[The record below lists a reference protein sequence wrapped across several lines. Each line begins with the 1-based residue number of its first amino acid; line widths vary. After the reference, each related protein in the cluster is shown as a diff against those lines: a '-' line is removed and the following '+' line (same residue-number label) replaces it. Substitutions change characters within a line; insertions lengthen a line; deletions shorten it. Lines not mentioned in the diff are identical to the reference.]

1 MFVPDYDIT
10 KVKPAIYNPR
20 YLSNEAFSLLQQ
32 SLKKLGVLKPIIV
45 REDNTII
52 AGHQRTKAML
62 ALGIKAAPAF
72 VINGI
77 NKMDEVRFNQM
88 HNASD
93 AELNELYSTVRMT
106 GSVPL
111 GWSWLDSKQI
121 EVVNKGKLV
130 KLLKAELKLLARY
143 GDWGAVVA
151 DQDGNVIISPE
162 YAIASK
168 TLNRKL
174 LVYGIENSKV
184 NDVKYYFGQD
194 YGVFSYQHLDKDTF
208 IQTLAQ
214 KSRLRDANQRG
225 GKSVLYET
233 CVIPEIN
240 KQQSILD
247 FGSGWGDYAKML
259 RRKGYNITDL
269 EFYRRHK
276 AINAINV
283 DWVNMRISDILEDIQ
298 ENGLYDVIVCD
309 SVLNSVDSLEAEKS
323 VMITLNAFCK
333 PGGIVFW
340 SGRCKEFVSHT
351 VGDKSEFDSRPEKG
365 TVSEDEMT
373 MLYFFDENNFTANY
387 REGRWF
393 YQKMHTFEQV
403 HELNRKYIGSQYSL
417 TGKGRNIERPRQM
430 KNTSSFQVTSIKDVE
445 IDAQTVKEALKF
457 EFSLI
462 LPNGKRYNRF
472 DDVWNVFKQYYD
484 N

>member
-1 MFVPDYDIT
+1 MFVPEYDIM

-20 YLSNEAFSLLQQ
+20 YLSDHAFSLLQQ

-93 AELNELYSTVRMT
+93 AELNELYSTVRIT

-111 GWSWLDSKQI
+111 GWSWVDSKQI

-184 NDVKYYFGQD
+184 KDVKYYFGQD

-233 CVIPEIN
+233 CVIPGIN
-240 KQQSILD
+240 KQQRILD
-247 FGSGWGDYAKML
+247 FGSGWGDYA
-259 RRKGYNITDL
+259 
-269 EFYRRHK
+269 
-276 AINAINV
+276 
-283 DWVNMRISDILEDIQ
+283 
-298 ENGLYDVIVCD
+298 
-309 SVLNSVDSLEAEKS
+309 
-323 VMITLNAFCK
+323 
-333 PGGIVFW
+333 
-340 SGRCKEFVSHT
+340 
-351 VGDKSEFDSRPEKG
+351 
-365 TVSEDEMT
+365 
-373 MLYFFDENNFTANY
+373 
-387 REGRWF
+387 
-393 YQKMHTFEQV
+393 
-403 HELNRKYIGSQYSL
+403 
-417 TGKGRNIERPRQM
+417 
-430 KNTSSFQVTSIKDVE
+430 
-445 IDAQTVKEALKF
+445 
-457 EFSLI
+457 
-462 LPNGKRYNRF
+462 
-472 DDVWNVFKQYYD
+472 
-484 N
+484 